1 MQIKVKPVSGHQLEI
16 QLAQSQLHLPEQACQ
31 EMRDALLNQL
41 EQFALHPK
49 SRWEE
54 ARSLFQ
60 KLFPA
65 LTHLEQFNDNELA
78 LLFREFDFTLLY
90 RLAQSKQMG
99 SLLEKLEKAL
109 GRREIDRL
117 IQNAEKLPLKPLWEV
132 NERIQ
137 GMIRTI
143 ERMTDEGEIRP
154 PRMTVKDN
162 NDSSEIALAAS
173 NDAAFIRQLLKK
185 LDAFP
190 EKALFAVFKQVP
202 PRQLAKLWF
211 ICEEMSEQ
219 SLLDKFCKMIPAP
232 TLEKLKPAKPATI
245 APTDARKTAQLV
257 IEVVKG
263 LQKKKAP
270 ASEPK
275 KGSGPILV

>member
-1 MQIKVKPVSGHQLEI
+1 MQIKVKPVSGHELEI
-16 QLAQSQLHLPEQACQ
+16 HLAQSQLHLPEQACH
-31 EMRDALLNQL
+31 EMRDALLGQL
-41 EQFALHPK
+41 EQFAPHPA
-49 SRWEE
+49 SRWDE
-54 ARSLFQ
+54 ARNLFQ

-117 IQNAEKLPLKPLWEV
+117 IQNAEKLPLRPLWEV

-162 NDSSEIALAAS
+162 NSNDIALAAS

-185 LDAFP
+185 LDTFP

-219 SLLDKFCKMIPAP
+219 GLLDKFNKLIPAP
-232 TLEKLKPAKPATI
+232 MREKLKPAKPTFI

-263 LQKKKAP
+263 LQKKKVTAD
-270 ASEPK
+270 EPK
-275 KGSGPILV
+275 NSSGPILT

>member
-1 MQIKVKPVSGHQLEI
+1 MQIKVKPVSGHRLEI
-16 QLAQSQLHLPEQACQ
+16 QLAESQLLLPEQSCQ
-31 EMRDALLNQL
+31 EMRDALVAQM

-54 ARSLFQ
+54 ARSQFQ
-60 KLFPA
+60 RLLPA
-65 LTHLEQFNDNELA
+65 LAHLEQFNDNELA
-78 LLFREFDFTLLY
+78 LLLREYDFTLLY
-90 RLAQSKQMG
+90 RLAQSKQMD
-99 SLLEKLEKAL
+99 SLLTKLEKSL

-117 IQNAEKLPLKPLWEV
+117 TQNAEKLPLKPLWEV

-137 GMIRTI
+137 GLIRTI

-154 PRMTVKDN
+154 PRMNIKDN
-162 NDSSEIALAAS
+162 ADAAPVTLAAS
-173 NDAAFIRQLLKK
+173 TDAAFIRQLLKK
-185 LDAFP
+185 LDSFP

-211 ICEEMSEQ
+211 ICEEMSES
-219 SLLDKFCKMIPAP
+219 SLLGKFHKLIPAP
-232 TLEKLKPAKPATI
+232 MLEKLKPAKPDQI
-245 APTDARKTAQLV
+245 APADARKTAQLV

-270 ASEPK
+270 ESS
-275 KGSGPILV
+275 KGSGPVLV

>member
-1 MQIKVKPVSGHQLEI
+1 MQIKVKPVSGHRLEI
-16 QLAQSQLHLPEQACQ
+16 QLAESQLLLPEQSCQ
-31 EMRDALLNQL
+31 EMRDALVAQV

-49 SRWEE
+49 PRWEE
-54 ARSLFQ
+54 ARNQFQSLQ
-60 KLFPA
+60 PA
-65 LTHLEQFNDNELA
+65 LAHLEQFNDNELA
-78 LLFREFDFTLLY
+78 LLLREYDFTLLY

-99 SLLEKLEKAL
+99 SLLAKLEKAL

-117 IQNAEKLPLKPLWEV
+117 TQNAEKLPLKPLWEV

-137 GMIRTI
+137 GLIRTI
-143 ERMTDEGEIRP
+143 ERMADEGEIRP
-154 PRMTVKDN
+154 PRMNIKDN
-162 NDSSEIALAAS
+162 ADAPPVALAS
-173 NDAAFIRQLLKK
+173 STDAAFIRQLLKK

-211 ICEEMSEQ
+211 ICEEMSES
-219 SLLDKFCKMIPAP
+219 SLLNKFNKLIPAP
-232 TLEKLKPAKPATI
+232 MREKLKPAKPEQISPA
-245 APTDARKTAQLV
+245 DARKTAQLV

-270 ASEPK
+270 ESAKS
-275 KGSGPILV
+275 SGPVLV